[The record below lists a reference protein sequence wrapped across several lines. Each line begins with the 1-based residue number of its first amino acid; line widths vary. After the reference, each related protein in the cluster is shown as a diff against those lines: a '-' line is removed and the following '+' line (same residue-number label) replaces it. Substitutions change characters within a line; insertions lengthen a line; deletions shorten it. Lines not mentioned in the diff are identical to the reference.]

1 MGEAALSES
10 LWREGEQ
17 DASDEKLA
25 IINKGRVFLIFNS
38 SIPAARN
45 KARRS
50 GPRNNESLH
59 STLGRSARIL
69 PQHSYSYI
77 C

>member
-1 MGEAALSES
+1 MEEGMGEAVLSES

-17 DASDEKLA
+17 DASDEKQA

-45 KARRS
+45 
-50 GPRNNESLH
+50 
-59 STLGRSARIL
+59 
-69 PQHSYSYI
+69 
-77 C
+77 

>member
-25 IINKGRVFLIFNS
+25 IINKGVIFLIFNS
-38 SIPAARN
+38 SIPAARD

-50 GPRNNESLH
+50 GPRNNAPVH
-59 STLGRSARIL
+59 STFG
-69 PQHSYSYI
+69 
-77 C
+77 

>member
-1 MGEAALSES
+1 MGEVALSGS

-17 DASDEKLA
+17 DASDERQA

-45 KARRS
+45 
-50 GPRNNESLH
+50 
-59 STLGRSARIL
+59 
-69 PQHSYSYI
+69 
-77 C
+77 